1 MYGDQFLYCFI
12 GCWYLDS
19 WFRIIV
25 FGKGNET
32 DDNFNLRG
40 RNGFDRVVQGFRV
53 QADENLISK
62 KLIANNNYYYEQ
74 AIAA

>member
-1 MYGDQFLYCFI
+1 VSVVDVVPLTA
-12 GCWYLDS
+12 S
-19 WFRIIV
+19 VRAAII
-25 FGKGNET
+25 
-32 DDNFNLRG
+32 RG
-40 RNGFDRVVQGFRV
+40 RNGFDRVVQRLRV